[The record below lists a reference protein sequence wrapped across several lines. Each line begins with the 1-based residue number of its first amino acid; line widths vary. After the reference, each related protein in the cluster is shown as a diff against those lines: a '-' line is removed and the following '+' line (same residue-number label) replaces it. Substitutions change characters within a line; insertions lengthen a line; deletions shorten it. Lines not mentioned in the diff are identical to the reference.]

1 MTEKDVLDRVYEVIQ
16 SRRAASPDSSYVAAL
31 MAGGAEKI
39 NAKIL
44 EEAKEV
50 CEAGLQADQPH
61 LVHEMCDLLFHTFVL
76 AVHRGVS
83 LDDIRQEFD
92 RRFGSSGLVE
102 KASRPIS

>member
-1 MTEKDVLDRVYEVIQ
+1 MTEKDILDRVFEVIQ
-16 SRRAASPDSSYVAAL
+16 SRKAASPAESYVATL
-31 MAGGAEKI
+31 MAGGAERI
-39 NAKIL
+39 NSKIL

-50 CEAGLQADQPH
+50 CEAGLQTDQPH

-83 LDDIRQEFD
+83 LDDIRREFQQ
-92 RRFGSSGLVE
+92 RFGTSGLAE